1 MSKTSARAPRTAIAS
16 GYETSVPRTVAAV
29 LLVLVGIAWVV
40 VYLAVARDA
49 AQWQKGLGPKPSDQ
63 SGFMA
68 PLGDWNL
75 LIGFGILI
83 LGLFVSAHPSTVMGR
98 GRGVVI
104 GMLGFPLLGLLWI
117 VVFYF
122 VGTGADIPIPLMD
135 VLGQKNLFLGIAF
148 IAVGFFY
155 AVHWE

>member
-1 MSKTSARAPRTAIAS
+1 MSKTKARLPRATGAS
-16 GYETSVPRTVAAV
+16 GYETSVPRTVLAV
-29 LLVLVGIAWVV
+29 LLVVVGIAWVT
-40 VYLAVARDA
+40 VYLTVARDA

-68 PLGDWNL
+68 PLGDWNI
-75 LIGFGILI
+75 LIGFAILI
-83 LGLFVSAHPSTVMGR
+83 LGLFVSAHPTTPMGR
-98 GRGVVI
+98 GRGVVV
-104 GMLGFPLLGLLWI
+104 GMLAFPLLGLLWI

-122 VGTGADIPIPLMD
+122 VGNSADVKVPLMD

>member
-1 MSKTSARAPRTAIAS
+1 MSKTSARDPLTSGVGGQITSWRRTAL
-16 GYETSVPRTVAAV
+16 AAV
-29 LLVLVGIAWVV
+29 LVVVGIVWVA
-40 VYLAVARDA
+40 VYLTVARDA

-75 LIGFGILI
+75 LIGLGLIGI
-83 LGLFVSAHPSTVMGR
+83 GLFVSAHPSTPMGR

-104 GMLGFPLLGLLWI
+104 GMLGFPLLGLVWI

-122 VGTGADIPIPLMD
+122 VGTSGDIPVPLMD
-135 VLGQKNLFLGIAF
+135 VLGQKNLFLGIGL

>member
-1 MSKTSARAPRTAIAS
+1 MSKISAREPSTTGLGGDQTSWRRTAL
-16 GYETSVPRTVAAV
+16 AV
-29 LLVLVGIAWVV
+29 VLVLVGIAWVT
-40 VYLAVARDA
+40 VYLTVARDA

-75 LIGFGILI
+75 LIGLGLII
-83 LGLFVSAHPSTVMGR
+83 LGLFVSAHPSTPMGR

-122 VGTGADIPIPLMD
+122 VGTSGDIPVPLMD